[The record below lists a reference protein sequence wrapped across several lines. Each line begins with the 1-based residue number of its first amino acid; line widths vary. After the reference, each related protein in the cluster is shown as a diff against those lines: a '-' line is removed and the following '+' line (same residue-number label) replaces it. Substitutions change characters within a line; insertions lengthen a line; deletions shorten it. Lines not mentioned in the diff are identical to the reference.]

1 MAVTK
6 VSITA
11 QVFDFMKDQILNGS
25 WQVGE
30 KIPSENSLRAQ
41 LQCSRSSI
49 RSAISQFIAL
59 GIMRSEQGKGT
70 FLVSSDFERLGSM
83 HTGNGATYADY
94 ASISA
99 VLEFRRLIEPQAVR
113 WLERLDSAAMEAL
126 LQRLSSLNQLLK
138 DSVGDHAGFIE
149 HDQQFH
155 LCIASSC
162 GNEVLTNALSF
173 TFEHTLPRHQR
184 MNELFGFANGL
195 NYHRRILEALEKR
208 AFKKAAGLMHEHLQ
222 HAIDQLAAEI

>member
-99 VLEFRRLIEPQAVR
+99 VLEFRQLIELAHLLELAVR
-113 WLERLDSAAMEAL
+113 
-126 LQRLSSLNQLLK
+126 
-138 DSVGDHAGFIE
+138 
-149 HDQQFH
+149 
-155 LCIASSC
+155 
-162 GNEVLTNALSF
+162 
-173 TFEHTLPRHQR
+173 
-184 MNELFGFANGL
+184 
-195 NYHRRILEALEKR
+195 
-208 AFKKAAGLMHEHLQ
+208 
-222 HAIDQLAAEI
+222 